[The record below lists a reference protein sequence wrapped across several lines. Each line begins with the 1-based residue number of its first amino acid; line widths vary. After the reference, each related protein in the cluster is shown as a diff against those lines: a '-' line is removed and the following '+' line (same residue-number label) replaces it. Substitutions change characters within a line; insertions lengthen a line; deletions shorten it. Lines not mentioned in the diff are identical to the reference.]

1 MRVLT
6 KLSIEIGY
14 SCICSLQN
22 SFQLH
27 TKAFTCPSP
36 LWDSLT
42 TDFMQFIAKILCIH
56 ACLVYITDRRNS
68 VFDVSTMAPSV
79 MDGTT
84 TIECRFSNPLSSP
97 NSTRQCQLC
106 YSTLINSQTPSECI
120 TQSTNNDDG
129 RLVMFRIPLPSS
141 SGGEYGPFFYTLT
154 AIEDNVTLAV
164 AQGQQY
170 TGKL

>member
-1 MRVLT
+1 M
-6 KLSIEIGY
+6 Y
-14 SCICSLQN
+14 P
-22 SFQLH
+22 F
-27 TKAFTCPSP
+27 P
-36 LWDSLT
+36 
-42 TDFMQFIAKILCIH
+42 
-56 ACLVYITDRRNS
+56 VYITDRRNS
-68 VFDVSTMAPSV
+68 IFDVSTMAPSV

-106 YSTLINSQTPSECI
+106 YSILVKTQTPSQCI
-120 TQSTNNDDG
+120 TQSTTNDDG
-129 RLVMFRIPLPSS
+129 RLVTFRIQLSSS

-170 TGKL
+170 TGKLIIICNCLTEREVLSHSDCHDVVDVNE